1 MPKSASP
8 NASDDAFG
16 EAIAPIAPDFLD
28 DAILQEWVFVY
39 LLIA

>member
-16 EAIAPIAPDFLD
+16 EVTAPIDWFLD
-28 DAILQEWVFVY
+28 NAILHKWVFLY
-39 LLIA
+39 LPNA